1 MSPKKSTANI
11 PLSEQQGSTPVSKQE
26 TGKYTQVKPK
36 PKSYPLRRH
45 LADRLRLLRKV
56 RKWSQGQV
64 ADESGLHRTYISLV
78 ERGRCN
84 ISLDNLERLADAFG
98 IGAADLISPD
108 NSTQSAEYT

>member
-1 MSPKKSTANI
+1 MVVNRNTTRRSDR
-11 PLSEQQGSTPVSKQE
+11 SERNAKNH
-26 TGKYTQVKPK
+26 
-36 PKSYPLRRH
+36 PLRRQ

-64 ADESGLHRTYISLV
+64 ADASGLHRTYISLV

-98 IGAADLISPD
+98 IGAADLIGPD
-108 NSTQSAEYT
+108 DSTSSADGTAPCLLYGR